1 MVIIDTSSIELR
13 VNLNGRNIRSGGA
26 ETRPSINL
34 MRLPP
39 LHWLRL
45 A

>member
-13 VNLNGRNIRSGGA
+13 VNLNGKNIRSGA
-26 ETRPSINL
+26 ERRPSINL

-39 LHWLRL
+39 LH
-45 A
+45 